1 MLARRAIPRSHLHFR
16 RNVLTPTKRSF
27 SYSPPPIYSPRGS
40 GIYAKFRYRKDGS
53 PRSLLKG
60 AAIGSISIF
69 TGLMLLVFAQV
80 SEEVEM
86 ANMALR
92 RLVYIHRMDTEYG
105 SLDTSDFEDTVNFFV
120 EVCSLC
126 LQDEEESQ
134 EPLKAFAILA
144 KDLDG
149 PQLEDF
155 HKVLRS
161 ALETVHQMLSDS
173 REKDPLQTAYD
184 TLECLDSAL
193 RSGLAILV
201 EYHGSEDDSIM
212 KLAKAH
218 TAGNM
223 VPPKEVVEK
232 SEIYQIVG

>member
-1 MLARRAIPRSHLHFR
+1 
-16 RNVLTPTKRSF
+16 
-27 SYSPPPIYSPRGS
+27 PRGP
-40 GIYAKFRYRKDGS
+40 GIYAQFRYRKDGT

-60 AAIGSISIF
+60 AAISSISIF
-69 TGLMLLVFAQV
+69 TGLMLLVLAQV

-86 ANMALR
+86 DNMALR
-92 RLVYIHRMDTEYG
+92 RLVYIHLDCMDTEYG
-105 SLDTSDFEDTVNFFV
+105 SLDTSDFEDTVKFFV

-218 TAGNM
+218 TAVDRM